1 LASGYKIVLIV
12 EYRGTNY
19 HGFQY
24 QTNAPTI
31 QAELEKALKSLC
43 GENIRV
49 IAASRTDA
57 GVHARGQVVS
67 FYTGSNLPERAFVS
81 GLNYYLP
88 ADIAVKKTC
97 RVEGAF
103 NVRKE
108 AISREYRYSILNN
121 GSRSPLMKDYSY
133 LVTKDLD
140 IDIMNRACN
149 MLLGEH
155 DFSSFASSIKA
166 EEIKCPRKT
175 VYRAEVKKEEKTVVF
190 DMTAN
195 SFLIH
200 QVRNTVGSLTR
211 IGLGMKNLNEFQA
224 IIKAR
229 KPGLAGPMA
238 PAGGLCLM
246 QVNYQYPLG
255 ENKDENL

>member
-1 LASGYKIVLIV
+1 MLIV

-19 HGFQY
+19 YGFQY

-31 QAELEKALKSLC
+31 QVEIEEALKNLS

-97 RVEGAF
+97 RIEDTF

-108 AISREYRYSILNN
+108 AISREYRYSILN
-121 GSRSPLMKDYSY
+121 SRTRSPLMKDYSY
-133 LVTKDLD
+133 LVKKELN
-140 IDIMNRACN
+140 IDVMNRACG

-166 EEIKCPRKT
+166 EEIKYPRRT
-175 VYRAEVKKEEKTVVF
+175 VYRAKVKKEGELVIF

-200 QVRNTVGSLTR
+200 QVRNTVGSLAR
-211 IGLGMKNLNEFQA
+211 IGLGLIGLDDFQT
-224 IIKAR
+224 IINAR

-255 ENKDENL
+255 ENKDEYL